1 MDKNRKKPRSIIP
14 GNIRGKLSGKGS
26 CRAGGVSRMREAER
40 ELLSLEN
47 EDSVSSSVPKL
58 THDSEAGKAS
68 AFGAKSADR
77 SRFSKNGAHP
87 GAIGRAGRTQ
97 GAAHTA
103 NAAAGARPSAD
114 TGTFPVSHS
123 GRSYAA
129 GVSPSRRMADNG
141 TVNRETA
148 VKTAADRVQSASRRG
163 KTGASAHGIGNGPTG
178 TERVGLP
185 AVQVGK
191 RVAGRSKSLISALLT
206 APRTRGIVTAAIAAV
221 IGVFAIATVA
231 AAAITSQS
239 APAAEEK
246 IDIELRPSESDGAV
260 IAMSADSRDDGTS
273 TDEGL
278 SDGAVLKSG
287 ASSEGDTGEQTDI
300 ETESETEEAPAE
312 TAEETFD
319 VTVTFWYRE
328 NLRVN
333 VGSVTVR
340 ELLSSNGI
348 TLNAAQEQNLNL
360 DAVIDRD
367 MTLSADSV
375 TYTTETEEQSVAYE
389 TEYRNTTSLPEGES
403 RVTQNGVNGS
413 RTVQYTV
420 TYVNG
425 EMVGREESAS
435 WISAYPTNEIVS
447 TGVGPN
453 TFVDA
458 DGNVREY
465 AYYIDVRA
473 TCYYVGG
480 TTASGLPADENV
492 IAVDPSVIPLGT
504 RVYVTGSYG
513 DFGERIAADT
523 GGNIVGYTIDVCI
536 DPNNPYAANFG
547 WRDMRVYILK

>member
-14 GNIRGKLSGKGS
+14 GGIRGKLSGKGS
-26 CRAGGVSRMREAER
+26 CRAGGVSRMREAEE
-40 ELLSLEN
+40 ELLSLER
-47 EDSVSSSVPKL
+47 EDSAFSSVPRL
-58 THDSEAGKAS
+58 TQDSEAGKAS
-68 AFGAKSADR
+68 AFGARSADN
-77 SRFSKNGAHP
+77 SCFTKNGAHS
-87 GAIGRAGRTQ
+87 GAIGRAGRT
-97 GAAHTA
+97 A
-103 NAAAGARPSAD
+103 NGAAGARPSEN
-114 TGTFPVSHS
+114 TGTFPVSPP

-141 TVNRETA
+141 TINHSAAGR
-148 VKTAADRVQSASRRG
+148 TAADRVQSASRRG
-163 KTGASAHGIGNGPTG
+163 KTGATAHGIGNGPTG

-191 RVAGRSKSLISALLT
+191 RVAKRSKSLISALLT
-206 APRTRGIVTAAIAAV
+206 APRTRGIVTVALAAV

-239 APAAEEK
+239 GIVSEETV
-246 IDIELRPSESDGAV
+246 DIELRPSESDVSA
-260 IAMSADSRDDGTS
+260 IAMSADIRDDSTS
-273 TDEGL
+273 PDKN
-278 SDGAVLKSG
+278 SSVGAVLKSG
-287 ASSEGDTGEQTDI
+287 AAAGGDSAEQTDT
-300 ETESETEEAPAE
+300 EAESETEGTTAE
-312 TAEETFD
+312 TAEETFN

-328 NLRVN
+328 NLMVN
-333 VGSVTVR
+333 VGRVTVR

-348 TLNAAQEQNLNL
+348 TLNTAQEQNLNL
-360 DAVIDRD
+360 DAVIDQD

-375 TYTTETEEQSVAYE
+375 TYTTETEEQTIAYK
-389 TEYRNTTSLPEGES
+389 TEYRNTDSLPEGES

-425 EMVGREESAS
+425 ERVGREESSS

-453 TFVDA
+453 TFIDA

-480 TTASGLPADENV
+480 TTASGLPADESV
-492 IAVDPSVIPLGT
+492 IAVDPSVISLGT
-504 RVYVTGSYG
+504 RVYVTGAYG

-523 GGNIVGYTIDVCI
+523 GGNIIGNTIDVCI

>member
-14 GNIRGKLSGKGS
+14 GGIRGKLSGKGS
-26 CRAGGVSRMREAER
+26 CRAGGVSRMREAEE
-40 ELLSLEN
+40 ELLSLER
-47 EDSVSSSVPKL
+47 EDSAFSSVPRL
-58 THDSEAGKAS
+58 TQDSEAGKAS
-68 AFGAKSADR
+68 AFGARSADN
-77 SRFSKNGAHP
+77 SRFTKNGAHS
-87 GAIGRAGRTQ
+87 GAIGRAGRT
-97 GAAHTA
+97 A
-103 NAAAGARPSAD
+103 NGAAGARPSEN
-114 TGTFPVSHS
+114 TGTFPGSHP

-141 TVNRETA
+141 TINHSAAGR
-148 VKTAADRVQSASRRG
+148 TAADRVQSASRRG
-163 KTGASAHGIGNGPTG
+163 KTGATAHGIGNGPTG

-191 RVAGRSKSLISALLT
+191 RVAKRSKSLISALLT
-206 APRTRGIVTAAIAAV
+206 APRTRGIVTVALAAV

-239 APAAEEK
+239 GTVSEET
-246 IDIELRPSESDGAV
+246 IDIELRPSESDASAL
-260 IAMSADSRDDGTS
+260 AMSAEIRDDRIS
-273 TDEGL
+273 TDEN
-278 SDGAVLKSG
+278 SSVGAVLKSG
-287 ASSEGDTGEQTDI
+287 AAAGGDSAEQTDT
-300 ETESETEEAPAE
+300 ETESETEEISAE
-312 TAEETFD
+312 TAEQTFD

-333 VGSVTVR
+333 VGRVTVR

-348 TLNAAQEQNLNL
+348 TLNAAQEQYLNL
-360 DAVIDRD
+360 DAVIDQD

-375 TYTTETEEQSVAYE
+375 TYTTETEEQSIAYE
-389 TEYRNTTSLPEGES
+389 TEYRNTDSLPAGES

-425 EMVGREESAS
+425 ERVGREESAS

-453 TFVDA
+453 TFIDA